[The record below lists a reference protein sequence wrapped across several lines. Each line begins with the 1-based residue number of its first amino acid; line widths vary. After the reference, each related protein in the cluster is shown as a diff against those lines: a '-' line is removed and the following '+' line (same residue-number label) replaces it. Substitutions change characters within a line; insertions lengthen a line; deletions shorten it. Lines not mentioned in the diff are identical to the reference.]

1 MLCADRDFPYPLVTG
16 IMARAQVSAQCPEKS
31 TAELSGEA
39 LYKWRPGGNGP
50 GEVPASHSG
59 LRVNAS
65 PRGGRPP
72 LLHAALAVPR
82 GRIEKV
88 H

>member
-1 MLCADRDFPYPLVTG
+1 MLCADRDFPHPLVTR
-16 IMARAQVSAQCPEKS
+16 IMARAQISAQCPEKS
-31 TAELSGEA
+31 TPELSGEA
-39 LYKWRPGGNGP
+39 PCKWRTLDNGP
-50 GEVPASHSG
+50 GEVPAPHSG

-65 PRGGRPP
+65 AGGRPP

>member
-1 MLCADRDFPYPLVTG
+1 MLCADRDFPYPLVTR
-16 IMARAQVSAQCPEKS
+16 IMARAQISAQCPKKS
-31 TAELSGEA
+31 TAELSGEV
-39 LYKWRPGGNGP
+39 LCTWRNVSNGP
-50 GEVPASHSG
+50 GEVPAPHPG
-59 LRVNAS
+59 LRVNA
-65 PRGGRPP
+65 RGCRPL